1 MQSFDSD
8 ITIINTGFS
17 AVVPFTILCIN
28 CIIKYIN
35 YTQEVIEI
43 MASNVYVKN
52 PNGTTYVY
60 ENISYWDKD
69 EKRTKHRRKCI
80 GKVDPVTKQIIQ
92 TGKKTDIKPDGA
104 LQKNEHCRVLTIG
117 PALLLDK
124 AAAQTKLDR
133 VLRLIFPEDHEQIL
147 MCAYYLAS
155 EGKALCHAE
164 QWSSRNRQ
172 PYGEKLP
179 DQRISELLGWITP
192 SKQQDFFSMWADIN
206 HDSGYFALDITS
218 VSSYSEMIDFVR
230 RGYNRDGD
238 DLAQIN
244 LLMITSENTHLPIY
258 YRILSGSIKDVSTLK
273 ESVGNLKLLNTK
285 AVRLIMDKG
294 FYSEQNVDALYEGRY
309 KFSIGVPFTTSMAG
323 NTVKEN
329 RNGMDSHHNLICVDG
344 DDVYAITRL
353 IKWKGHRC
361 YQHIYFDSLKAE
373 LENRKFTHRLK
384 ECYDALCS
392 GSEKAKDVPFINKYF
407 MVTTYPK
414 RQRKIEYNED
424 AIREHKENNIGW
436 FVLISNDI
444 RDAAEA
450 LLAYRRKDAVEKN
463 FDDLKNDLDMKR
475 LRIHTNA
482 AMEGRIFIQ
491 FISLILTTY
500 LKEIMEKN
508 SWTRNHNLQKIFS
521 EMKSLKQVEVEGKRK
536 KLVTTP
542 TAFQQ
547 KIMELY
553 QVTP

>member
-1 MQSFDSD
+1 
-8 ITIINTGFS
+8 
-17 AVVPFTILCIN
+17 
-28 CIIKYIN
+28 
-35 YTQEVIEI
+35 
-43 MASNVYVKN
+43 MASHVYVKN

-60 ENISYWDKD
+60 ENISYWDK
-69 EKRTKHRRKCI
+69 EAKKTRHRRKCI
-80 GKVDPVTKQIIQ
+80 GKIDPDTKQIVS
-92 TGKKTDIKPDGA
+92 TGKKTDIKPDDA
-104 LQKNEHCRVLTIG
+104 LRKSEQCRVLTIG
-117 PALLLDK
+117 PTLLLDK
-124 AAAQTKLDR
+124 AATKTKLAK
-133 VLRLIFPEDHEQIL
+133 VLSLIFPEDYEQIL
-147 MCAYYLAS
+147 TCAYYLAS

-164 QWSSRNRQ
+164 QWSSRNKH
-172 PYGEKLP
+172 PYGKKLP
-179 DQRISELLGWITP
+179 DQRISELLARITP
-192 SKQQDFFSMWADIN
+192 SKQQDFFSRWADLN
-206 HDSGYFALDITS
+206 HDSGYYALDITS

-230 RGYNRDGD
+230 WGYNRDGEG
-238 DLAQIN
+238 LAQIN
-244 LLMITSENTHLPIY
+244 LLMITSENTHLPVY

-294 FYSEQNVDALYEGRY
+294 FYSEPNVDALYDGRY
-309 KFSIGVPFTTSMAG
+309 KFSIGIPFTTSVAG
-323 NTVKEN
+323 NAVKEN
-329 RNGMDSHHNLICVDG
+329 RDGMDSHHNLICVDG
-344 DDVYAITRL
+344 DDLYATTRL

-392 GSEKAKDVPFINKYF
+392 GSEKAEDASFISKYF

-436 FVLISNDI
+436 LVLISNDI
-444 RDAAEA
+444 RDATEA
-450 LLAYRRKDAVEKN
+450 LLAYRHKDAIEKN

-482 AMEGRIFIQ
+482 TMEGRIFIQ
-491 FISLILTTY
+491 FISLILTTC
-500 LKEIMEKN
+500 LKETMEKN
-508 SWTRNHNLQKIFS
+508 GWTRNHNLQEIIS
-521 EMKSLKQVEVEGKRK
+521 EMKSLKQVMVEGKRK

-547 KIMELY
+547 SIMKLY